1 MYNGHLTHL
10 WVVLQVVRIL
20 LPICATHV
28 DQDGREWFTLMS
40 HHSYVT
46 FSPFLW
52 NCTGDFGYRVDLKT
66 RSNTGNI
73 LGVQAADATSDRPI
87 FNAYVSLKYK
97 VLFLTIAL
105 SGHSNIVALR
115 HCSTDLAD
123 GQSHYII
130 VTIQCW
136 PLRVSLRVDDEE
148 EQEAFLPGS
157 IDALSTLQLK
167 VRAGFGHESSSS
179 YPRLAAV
186 GCFQIGIFENGIA
199 VQTEVLHRSSDAY
212 MTCVN
217 QCSGHP
223 CRHVQSNRCIN
234 FYNDLRCNCFGS
246 GYDGSRCESDG
257 KALFF
262 DGKQQLLY
270 RLKEE
275 NSQPSR
281 IAITATNNAQT
292 AHNFMVISWQNENRH
307 GEHRLTISL
316 INGTTA
322 RIDSGKKALLCP
334 LPTLSETQSAFVLY
348 IKFEYHTRSAYV
360 KTKFSSTRCQFWLGD
375 VEDILIL
382 KSIQVGMD
390 SPDSGNF
397 VGCIKEFYVDYTS
410 IVAKAIDPYDAN
422 TRIKHPIT
430 IGCQDDKE
438 IPPSKQKNFI
448 CDHFYCRHGTTCEEG
463 DNGLLRCNCSG
474 SGYAGRHCQFATL
487 EKNCQAL
494 YDLGERR
501 SGIYLIDPDGSGPL
515 DPVYVVCNMND
526 DMGNAWTTVSHN
538 FPSST
543 QVRSYSTRDTTF
555 LIEYKYNVKRKKLG
569 ISVNTLLV
577 TFSFSKSTWFRS
589 AAYVGN
595 FSMIGQTKGMCPC
608 GVQKSCVEEG
618 LLCNC
623 DANSPQNTQDTGYNY
638 NQYSGIVAMTFMG
651 EGKTEGWADVT
662 LGPLECTGPGSSYVT
677 NFTFSL
683 KFLFSGSKDI
693 VQFTGLGAIIQ
704 IAPWKGKSIL
714 LWFRTGASSSSVIL
728 DQQAHDGRYFMI
740 TIENGNVLLLGSKL
754 RFLFD
759 LTKKRDNGKKRIVE
773 LDIQNN
779 EVPERWHRITV
790 EHIDREI
797 RFTCDRSQ
805 AFYLLQP
812 SEYLDRYTFAKK
824 MRIGGDENNEFSRY
838 FGCLMQLNLDG
849 HAIDFEQ
856 NFLKFNTSG
865 VKAGCQNFCHQ
876 SPCLNGGKCYED
888 YAMSSFGCNC
898 QNPWA
903 HIGINCET
911 DINKDTDVA
920 FLDAPDAYLTIRD
933 LQDNALSSSIVFS
946 FRTDQAEGLL
956 LYAHDQFYNF
966 IQVHLLEESKV
977 VLTLNDLLRVKQCTV
992 TVAAPRFNNL
1002 QWNQVA
1008 VIYGTDETRLCL
1020 ESSCCSIE
1028 GQRNLQPAYAFRF
1041 NDPESLLTVIPPR
1054 APVVSDTVFKYT
1066 LLYIGGLP
1074 SMSSRTRTKRQA
1086 VYLTGIKKFVGCMR
1100 GLRVGSQTVKLRNSE
1115 LAESFSNFGLQLEG
1129 GSFVSFDMRRLEQ
1142 SSSSSLQPTLVVIRF
1157 AFSSTAPF
1165 GAHRSLLVAM
1175 VNQRGVGFN
1184 IRLSE
1189 LFLSAE
1195 FRGYYKSTEE
1205 KMNGKFLDGLRHFVY
1220 VIFRRDESIIQID
1233 AQYKVVNIGLVDQ
1246 LFSNLLWIGGSSDAE
1261 LMKAS
1266 DKYEGCISNVEV
1278 EVHSDESFVT
1288 PIFQPVAENAYAF
1301 QFISYN
1307 QSDPV
1312 FTSCASFERPPPS
1325 TTVEPLA
1332 TMPEW
1337 NVELE
1342 TVRHSRPTTT
1352 TTTTTE
1358 ITTTELLQITE
1369 AADPSTGWNKLG
1381 VAVAITAFLTLLVI
1395 IIVCLLLWAKK
1406 RKKSYL
1412 TNEKHI
1418 RNGRRFPEVCQ

>member
-1 MYNGHLTHL
+1 MLAWKRVAFSLQTCQRIVVWTHYFFQCNALHL
-10 WVVLQVVRIL
+10 
-20 LPICATHV
+20 
-28 DQDGREWFTLMS
+28 
-40 HHSYVT
+40 
-46 FSPFLW
+46 
-52 NCTGDFGYRVDLKT
+52 N
-66 RSNTGNI
+66 
-73 LGVQAADATSDRPI
+73 
-87 FNAYVSLKYK
+87 
-97 VLFLTIAL
+97 
-105 SGHSNIVALR
+105 
-115 HCSTDLAD
+115 LAD

-130 VTIQCW
+130 VTIQCG
-136 PLRVSLRVDDEE
+136 PLRLSLRVDDEE
-148 EQEAFLPGS
+148 EQETSLPGS
-157 IDALSTLQLK
+157 LDALSTMQLK
-167 VRAGFGHESSSS
+167 VRAGFGHEGSSS

-186 GCFQIGIFENGIA
+186 GCFQIGTFENGIA
-199 VQTEVLHRSSDAY
+199 VQTELLHRSSDAY
-212 MTCVN
+212 MTCVD

-257 KALFF
+257 KAVFF

-270 RLKEE
+270 RLKED

-281 IAITATNNAQT
+281 IAITATNNART

-334 LPTLSETQSAFVLY
+334 LPTVSETQSAFVLY

-360 KTKFSSTRCQFWLGD
+360 KTKLSSTRCQFWLGD

-390 SPDSGNF
+390 SADIDANF

-410 IVAKAIDPYDAN
+410 VVAKAIDPYEADV
-422 TRIKHPIT
+422 RIKHPIT
-430 IGCQDDKE
+430 IGCQHDDKE
-438 IPPSKQKNFI
+438 ISPSKQKNFI

-463 DNGLLRCNCSG
+463 DNGLRCNCSG
-474 SGYAGRHCQFATL
+474 SGYAGHHCQFATL

-543 QVRSYSTRDTTF
+543 QVRSYSTKDTTF
-555 LIEYKYNVKRKKLG
+555 LIEYNQFSHAALRRLIRESFFCRQH
-569 ISVNTLLV
+569 ISYVCNRAPLN
-577 TFSFSKSTWFRS
+577 FPKSTWFRS

-608 GVQKSCVEEG
+608 GVQKSCIEED

-623 DANSPQNTQDTGYNY
+623 DANSPQNTQDIGYNY
-638 NQYSGIVAMTFMG
+638 NQYSGIVAMTFMD
-651 EGKTEGWADVT
+651 ESETEGWAHVT
-662 LGPLECTGPGSSYVT
+662 LGPLECTGPGS
-677 NFTFSL
+677 
-683 KFLFSGSKDI
+683 KDI
-693 VQFTGLGAIIQ
+693 VQFTGSGATIQ
-704 IAPWKGKSIL
+704 IPPWKGKSIL

-740 TIENGNVLLLGSKL
+740 IIENGSKL
-754 RFLFD
+754 RFQFD

-773 LDIQNN
+773 LDIQDN

-824 MRIGGDENNEFSRY
+824 MRIGGDENNEDGRY

-856 NFLKFNTSG
+856 TFLKSNTSG

-888 YAMSSFGCNC
+888 YAMSSFGCSC

-911 DINKDTDVA
+911 DINKDSDVA
-920 FLDAPDAYLTIRD
+920 FLDSPDAYLTIRD
-933 LQDNALSSSIVFS
+933 LQDNALSSSVVFS

-966 IQVHLLEESKV
+966 VQVHLLEESKV

-1008 VIYGTDETRLCL
+1008 VIYGTDSTRLCL

-1028 GQRNLQPAYAFRF
+1028 GHRNLQPAYAFRF

-1054 APVVSDTVFKYT
+1054 APVISDTVFKYT

-1074 SMSSRTRTKRQA
+1074 SMSSRTRSKRQA

-1100 GLRVGSQTVKLRNSE
+1100 GFRVGSETIKLRNNDQ
-1115 LAESFSNFGLQLEG
+1115 AESFPELPSCLPKLDQPSSCNNGGYHLVNWRTAEVLDSCVCHRTSYTGPSCADDVGLQLEG
-1129 GSFVSFDMRRLEQ
+1129 GSYVSFDMRRLEQ
-1142 SSSSSLQPTLVVIRF
+1142 SSTSLQPMHVVIRF
-1157 AFSSTAPF
+1157 AFSSTAPL

-1189 LFLSAE
+1189 SFLSAE

-1220 VIFRRDESIIQID
+1220 VIFRRDQSIIQID

-1266 DKYEGCISNVEV
+1266 DKYEGCIS
-1278 EVHSDESFVT
+1278 
-1288 PIFQPVAENAYAF
+1288 
-1301 QFISYN
+1301 
-1307 QSDPV
+1307 
-1312 FTSCASFERPPPS
+1312 R
-1325 TTVEPLA
+1325 
-1332 TMPEW
+1332 
-1337 NVELE
+1337 
-1342 TVRHSRPTTT
+1342 
-1352 TTTTTE
+1352 
-1358 ITTTELLQITE
+1358 
-1369 AADPSTGWNKLG
+1369 

-1395 IIVCLLLWAKK
+1395 IIVCLLLWTKK

-1412 TNEKHI
+1412 TNEKHV
-1418 RNGRRFPEVCQ
+1418 RNGSRFPEIRQDTKLLSEVPTPTSPPSRENSRHSGEPTNIREPSISSDVAEGLDDSYDLAPLRTLHDPYDRASLDFKFVDENAQRLSREYPPPIPLHAT